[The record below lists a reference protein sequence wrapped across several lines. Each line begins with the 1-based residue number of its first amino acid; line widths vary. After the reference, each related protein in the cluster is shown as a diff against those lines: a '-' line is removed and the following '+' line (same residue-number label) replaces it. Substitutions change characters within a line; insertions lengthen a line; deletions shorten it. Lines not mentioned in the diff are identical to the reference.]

1 MLLGFFPSEQ
11 RSQRAVTLAN
21 SLVGVIYQHLLPTES
36 GKEFA
41 LASEIIFNNNQQVAP
56 YIVDTEK
63 MHLMAD
69 FIKRKADNM
78 SRSLNEV
85 LTQMVAKKTI
95 SAKDAMRATY
105 NRLELHD
112 MLNGIR

>member
-1 MLLGFFPSEQ
+1 M
-11 RSQRAVTLAN
+11 
-21 SLVGVIYQHLLPTES
+21 
-36 GKEFA
+36 
-41 LASEIIFNNNQQVAP
+41 IFNNNQQVAP

-78 SRSLNEV
+78 SRSLNEG
-85 LTQMVAKKTI
+85 LTQMVAKKTV

-112 MLNGIR
+112 MLNGKR

>member
-1 MLLGFFPSEQ
+1 MRPCGTFLLQRVRALEPIGRAFP
-11 RSQRAVTLAN
+11 
-21 SLVGVIYQHLLPTES
+21 PT
-36 GKEFA
+36 
-41 LASEIIFNNNQQVAP
+41 V
-56 YIVDTEK
+56 
-63 MHLMAD
+63 
-69 FIKRKADNM
+69 